1 MGIAEVYREW
11 NRLES
16 AEQVMVQALK
26 LGHEG
31 VPHDALIDITVIL
44 AMIKQA
50 QGHTDESLAL
60 LRREEMVGH
69 QEQSTVAVRVMR
81 AYQALFEVW
90 RGNRQAA
97 LLWMQDVEQHM
108 ASAPLNPKNEREYCI
123 LARVQLAAGKY
134 AEAEA
139 ILTQLLTFAQ
149 GEGRMR
155 AVVKTMALQALVFQA
170 QGRTE
175 SAMRTIIQALTL
187 AEPEG
192 YVRTFTE
199 EGAEMTRLL
208 NRVLT
213 AGRAGAV
220 LHRIS
225 AEYLARLL
233 DASAERETSSHAVL
247 SEREL
252 EILRLI
258 SSGLSNQ
265 EIADQLVI
273 ALSTVK
279 SHVRQIFNK
288 LNVNSRTQVLARAR
302 ELSLL

>member
-1 MGIAEVYREW
+1 
-11 NRLES
+11 
-16 AEQVMVQALK
+16 
-26 LGHEG
+26 
-31 VPHDALIDITVIL
+31 
-44 AMIKQA
+44 
-50 QGHTDESLAL
+50 
-60 LRREEMVGH
+60 
-69 QEQSTVAVRVMR
+69 
-81 AYQALFEVW
+81 
-90 RGNRQAA
+90 
-97 LLWMQDVEQHM
+97 M
-108 ASAPLNPKNEREYCI
+108 ASAHLNPQNEREYRI

-139 ILTQLLTFAQ
+139 ILTQLLTVAQ

-170 QGRTE
+170 RGRTE
-175 SAMRTIIQALTL
+175 SAMRTIIQVLTL

-213 AGRAGAV
+213 AVRAGAV
-220 LHRIS
+220 LHR
-225 AEYLARLL
+225 
-233 DASAERETSSHAVL
+233 ERETSSHAVL

>member
-1 MGIAEVYREW
+1 
-11 NRLES
+11 
-16 AEQVMVQALK
+16 
-26 LGHEG
+26 
-31 VPHDALIDITVIL
+31 
-44 AMIKQA
+44 
-50 QGHTDESLAL
+50 
-60 LRREEMVGH
+60 
-69 QEQSTVAVRVMR
+69 
-81 AYQALFEVW
+81 
-90 RGNRQAA
+90 
-97 LLWMQDVEQHM
+97 
-108 ASAPLNPKNEREYCI
+108 
-123 LARVQLAAGKY
+123 
-134 AEAEA
+134 
-139 ILTQLLTFAQ
+139 
-149 GEGRMR
+149 MR

-225 AEYLARLL
+225 VEYLTRLL
-233 DASAERETSSHAVL
+233 DASAERETSSDSPTVL

>member
-1 MGIAEVYREW
+1 M
-11 NRLES
+11 
-16 AEQVMVQALK
+16 
-26 LGHEG
+26 
-31 VPHDALIDITVIL
+31 
-44 AMIKQA
+44 
-50 QGHTDESLAL
+50 
-60 LRREEMVGH
+60 
-69 QEQSTVAVRVMR
+69 
-81 AYQALFEVW
+81 
-90 RGNRQAA
+90 
-97 LLWMQDVEQHM
+97 
-108 ASAPLNPKNEREYCI
+108 
-123 LARVQLAAGKY
+123 
-134 AEAEA
+134 
-139 ILTQLLTFAQ
+139 TQLLPLA
-149 GEGRMR
+149 EGGGRIR
-155 AVVKTMALQALVFQA
+155 VVIKTMALQALAFQA
-170 QGRTE
+170 QGAME

-199 EGAEMTRLL
+199 EGVEMTHLL
-208 NRVLT
+208 NRVIS
-213 AGRAGAV
+213 AGRTGAV

-233 DASAERETSSHAVL
+233 DASAEREPSSDSHDLL
-247 SEREL
+247 SEREQ

-302 ELSLL
+302 ELRLL

>member
-1 MGIAEVYREW
+1 
-11 NRLES
+11 
-16 AEQVMVQALK
+16 
-26 LGHEG
+26 
-31 VPHDALIDITVIL
+31 
-44 AMIKQA
+44 
-50 QGHTDESLAL
+50 
-60 LRREEMVGH
+60 
-69 QEQSTVAVRVMR
+69 
-81 AYQALFEVW
+81 
-90 RGNRQAA
+90 
-97 LLWMQDVEQHM
+97 
-108 ASAPLNPKNEREYCI
+108 
-123 LARVQLAAGKY
+123 
-134 AEAEA
+134 
-139 ILTQLLTFAQ
+139 
-149 GEGRMR
+149 MR

-175 SAMRTIIQALTL
+175 SAMRTIIQALTI

-199 EGAEMTRLL
+199 ECAEMTRLL

-233 DASAERETSSHAVL
+233 DASAERETSSDSHTLL

-288 LNVNSRTQVLARAR
+288 LNANSRTQVLARAK
-302 ELSLL
+302 ELRLL

>member
-1 MGIAEVYREW
+1 
-11 NRLES
+11 
-16 AEQVMVQALK
+16 
-26 LGHEG
+26 
-31 VPHDALIDITVIL
+31 
-44 AMIKQA
+44 
-50 QGHTDESLAL
+50 
-60 LRREEMVGH
+60 
-69 QEQSTVAVRVMR
+69 
-81 AYQALFEVW
+81 
-90 RGNRQAA
+90 
-97 LLWMQDVEQHM
+97 
-108 ASAPLNPKNEREYCI
+108 
-123 LARVQLAAGKY
+123 
-134 AEAEA
+134 
-139 ILTQLLTFAQ
+139 
-149 GEGRMR
+149 MR

-170 QGRTE
+170 QGCTE

-208 NRVLT
+208 NRVLA

-233 DASAERETSSHAVL
+233 DASAERETSSPAVL

-288 LNVNSRTQVLARAR
+288 LNANSRTQVLARAR

>member
-1 MGIAEVYREW
+1 
-11 NRLES
+11 
-16 AEQVMVQALK
+16 
-26 LGHEG
+26 
-31 VPHDALIDITVIL
+31 
-44 AMIKQA
+44 
-50 QGHTDESLAL
+50 
-60 LRREEMVGH
+60 
-69 QEQSTVAVRVMR
+69 
-81 AYQALFEVW
+81 
-90 RGNRQAA
+90 
-97 LLWMQDVEQHM
+97 
-108 ASAPLNPKNEREYCI
+108 
-123 LARVQLAAGKY
+123 
-134 AEAEA
+134 
-139 ILTQLLTFAQ
+139 
-149 GEGRMR
+149 
-155 AVVKTMALQALVFQA
+155 
-170 QGRTE
+170 
-175 SAMRTIIQALTL
+175 
-187 AEPEG
+187 
-192 YVRTFTE
+192 VRTFTE

-225 AEYLARLL
+225 AKYLARLL
-233 DASAERETSSHAVL
+233 DASAERGTSSHAVL

-273 ALSTVK
+273 ALTTVK

>member
-1 MGIAEVYREW
+1 
-11 NRLES
+11 
-16 AEQVMVQALK
+16 
-26 LGHEG
+26 
-31 VPHDALIDITVIL
+31 
-44 AMIKQA
+44 
-50 QGHTDESLAL
+50 
-60 LRREEMVGH
+60 
-69 QEQSTVAVRVMR
+69 
-81 AYQALFEVW
+81 
-90 RGNRQAA
+90 
-97 LLWMQDVEQHM
+97 
-108 ASAPLNPKNEREYCI
+108 
-123 LARVQLAAGKY
+123 
-134 AEAEA
+134 
-139 ILTQLLTFAQ
+139 
-149 GEGRMR
+149 MR
-155 AVVKTMALQALVFQA
+155 AVVKTMALQSLVFQA

-175 SAMRTIIQALTL
+175 SAIRAIIQALTL

-192 YVRTFTE
+192 YVRAFTE

>member
-1 MGIAEVYREW
+1 
-11 NRLES
+11 
-16 AEQVMVQALK
+16 
-26 LGHEG
+26 
-31 VPHDALIDITVIL
+31 
-44 AMIKQA
+44 
-50 QGHTDESLAL
+50 
-60 LRREEMVGH
+60 
-69 QEQSTVAVRVMR
+69 
-81 AYQALFEVW
+81 
-90 RGNRQAA
+90 
-97 LLWMQDVEQHM
+97 MQDVEQHM
-108 ASAPLNPKNEREYCI
+108 ASAPLNPKNEREYRI